1 MEIVDDSAV
10 VELSSVE
17 LGEDLVKPQHIQD
30 WDDIKND
37 PGTEGESGDETEEED
52 WIMRVCSNN
61 DFWQKLQPQMQ
72 EAAKAVKTTKAY
84 AGTSRSA
91 IFRKN
96 QRLKTAAMGTPSL
109 TSIGFIGISK
119 EPAES
124 STNNHNQQQ
133 SMLPYDMLILC
144 KAALH
149 FLVVSGTFA
158 FLPCIGRVVG
168 CRGESFILERP
179 VNKDT
184 FINNMV
190 KPGIDG
196 LFGTY
201 HTSLRT
207 GQVVKSS
214 ARTATRM
221 KRSYNSIFISRS
233 RSILLY
239 SWRQSLQLISGFRVE
254 TFVMT
259 LEYKVS
265 YLPIGIGPFDLIG
278 SRFQVGSPLTAAK
291 FLQSAPDTVKWTLE
305 VVYEA

>member
-1 MEIVDDSAV
+1 MEIVDDSVV

-37 PGTEGESGDETEEED
+37 PGTEGELGDETEEED

-133 SMLPYDMLILC
+133 TISLFP
-144 KAALH
+144 KALSSVDIITIRKYARKC
-149 FLVVSGTFA
+149 FRYMDA
-158 FLPCIGRVVG
+158 YR
-168 CRGESFILERP
+168 
-179 VNKDT
+179 K
-184 FINNMV
+184 NM
-190 KPGIDG
+190 
-196 LFGTY
+196 
-201 HTSLRT
+201 S
-207 GQVVKSS
+207 GQVAEQQVK
-214 ARTATRM
+214 
-221 KRSYNSIFISRS
+221 KYRSHRRIPAN
-233 RSILLY
+233 
-239 SWRQSLQLISGFRVE
+239 WGF
-254 TFVMT
+254 
-259 LEYKVS
+259 K
-265 YLPIGIGPFDLIG
+265 I
-278 SRFQVGSPLTAAK
+278 
-291 FLQSAPDTVKWTLE
+291 TVH
-305 VVYEA
+305 

>member
-1 MEIVDDSAV
+1 MEIVDDSVV

-133 SMLPYDMLILC
+133 TQWTSSP
-144 KAALH
+144 
-149 FLVVSGTFA
+149 FENTQGSA
-158 FLPCIGRVVG
+158 FDIWTHI
-168 CRGESFILERP
+168 E
-179 VNKDT
+179 K
-184 FINNMV
+184 NM
-190 KPGIDG
+190 
-196 LFGTY
+196 
-201 HTSLRT
+201 S
-207 GQVVKSS
+207 GQVAEQQVK
-214 ARTATRM
+214 
-221 KRSYNSIFISRS
+221 KYRSHRRIPAN
-233 RSILLY
+233 
-239 SWRQSLQLISGFRVE
+239 WGF
-254 TFVMT
+254 
-259 LEYKVS
+259 K
-265 YLPIGIGPFDLIG
+265 I
-278 SRFQVGSPLTAAK
+278 
-291 FLQSAPDTVKWTLE
+291 TVH
-305 VVYEA
+305 